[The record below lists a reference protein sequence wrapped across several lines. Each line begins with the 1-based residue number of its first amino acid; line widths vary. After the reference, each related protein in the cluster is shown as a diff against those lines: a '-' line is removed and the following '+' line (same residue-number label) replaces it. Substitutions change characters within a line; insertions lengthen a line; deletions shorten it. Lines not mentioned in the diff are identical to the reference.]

1 MRASNSFRNTM
12 SRKVLLKRERRNME
26 HSVKIE
32 ESRKQLNLQLNG
44 GNIYEGRGRI
54 QGVYPIYLPS
64 SSALCEKNV
73 KKCEKIISAHRKNLY
88 GGVTSAIS
96 EVGSLFWLAVL
107 RKLTKSVIQNCYS
120 CEGSEQRIIQ
130 MLNQG
135 SYCEI
140 ELSRPYHLRLLV
152 PNVQVRCII
161 NLKVKRILNRIY
173 YYFLVVL
180 AELCI

>member
-1 MRASNSFRNTM
+1 
-12 SRKVLLKRERRNME
+12 ME

-64 SSALCEKNV
+64 SSALS
-73 KKCEKIISAHRKNLY
+73 EKIIMSAHRKNLY
-88 GGVTSAIS
+88 GGVTSAIA
-96 EVGSLFWLAVL
+96 EIGSLFWLAAL
-107 RKLTKSVIQNCYS
+107 RKLTKSVIQNCYG
-120 CEGSEQRIIQ
+120 CKGSEQRIIQ
-130 MLNQG
+130 MINQG

-152 PNVQVRCII
+152 PIMQVRCII
-161 NLKVKRILNRIY
+161 SLKVKRILNRIS

-180 AELCI
+180 AELYI